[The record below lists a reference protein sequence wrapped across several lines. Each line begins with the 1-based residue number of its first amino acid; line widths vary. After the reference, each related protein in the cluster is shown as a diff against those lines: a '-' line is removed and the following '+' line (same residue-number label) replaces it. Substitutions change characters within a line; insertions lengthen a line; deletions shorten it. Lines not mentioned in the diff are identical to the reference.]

1 MTSEIGF
8 RADLNFGGDNMLNM
22 IDLIYEAIDEL
33 NETLDEP
40 IEKSDSTQLF
50 GSGSKLDSMGLV
62 SLIVTVERLID
73 EKYGRTIALAS
84 EKAFSRSSSP
94 FRTTAS
100 IAKYVEELLSEEQ

>member
-1 MTSEIGF
+1 
-8 RADLNFGGDNMLNM
+8 MLP
-22 IDLIYEAIDEL
+22 LIYEAIDEL

-50 GSGSKLDSMGLV
+50 GSKSKLDSMGLV

-73 EKYGRTIALAS
+73 EKYGKTVTLAS

-94 FRTTAS
+94 FRTVQTLS
-100 IAKYVEELLSEEQ
+100 EYISELLAEED

>member
-1 MTSEIGF
+1 
-8 RADLNFGGDNMLNM
+8 MLP
-22 IDLIYEAIDEL
+22 LIYEAIDEL

-50 GSGSKLDSMGLV
+50 GSKSKLDSMGLV

-73 EKYGRTIALAS
+73 EKYGKTVTLAS

-94 FRTTAS
+94 FRTVQTLS
-100 IAKYVEELLSEEQ
+100 EYISELLAEEN

>member
-1 MTSEIGF
+1 MH
-8 RADLNFGGDNMLNM
+8 NMLP
-22 IDLIYEAIDEL
+22 LIYEAIDEL

-50 GSGSKLDSMGLV
+50 GSKSKLDSMGLV

-73 EKYGRTIALAS
+73 EKYGKTITLAS

-94 FRTTAS
+94 FRTVQTLS
-100 IAKYVEELLSEEQ
+100 EYISELLAEEN

>member
-1 MTSEIGF
+1 MH
-8 RADLNFGGDNMLNM
+8 NMLP
-22 IDLIYEAIDEL
+22 LIYEAIDEL

-50 GSGSKLDSMGLV
+50 GSKSKLDSMCLV

-73 EKYGRTIALAS
+73 EKYGKTITLAS

-94 FRTTAS
+94 FRTVQTLS
-100 IAKYVEELLSEEQ
+100 EYIVELLSEEN

>member
-1 MTSEIGF
+1 MH
-8 RADLNFGGDNMLNM
+8 NMLP
-22 IDLIYEAIDEL
+22 LIYEAIDEL

-50 GSGSKLDSMGLV
+50 GSKSKLDSMGLV

-73 EKYGRTIALAS
+73 EKYGKTVTLAS

-94 FRTTAS
+94 FRTVQTLS
-100 IAKYVEELLSEEQ
+100 EYISELLAEEN

>member
-1 MTSEIGF
+1 MH
-8 RADLNFGGDNMLNM
+8 NMLP
-22 IDLIYEAIDEL
+22 LIYEAIDEL

-50 GSGSKLDSMGLV
+50 GSKSKLDSMGLV

-73 EKYGRTIALAS
+73 EKYGKTVTLAN

-94 FRTTAS
+94 SRTVQTLS
-100 IAKYVEELLSEEQ
+100 EYISELLAEEN

>member
-1 MTSEIGF
+1 MH
-8 RADLNFGGDNMLNM
+8 NMLP
-22 IDLIYEAIDEL
+22 LIYEAIDEL

-50 GSGSKLDSMGLV
+50 GSKSKLDSMGLV

-73 EKYGRTIALAS
+73 EKHGKTVTLAS

-94 FRTTAS
+94 FRTTTTLAQ
-100 IAKYVEELLSEEQ
+100 YVEELLSEEQ

>member
-1 MTSEIGF
+1 MH
-8 RADLNFGGDNMLNM
+8 NMLP
-22 IDLIYEAIDEL
+22 LIYEAIDEL

-50 GSGSKLDSMGLV
+50 GSKSKLDSMGLV

-73 EKYGRTIALAS
+73 EKYGKTVTLAS

-94 FRTTAS
+94 FRTVQTLS
-100 IAKYVEELLSEEQ
+100 EYISELLAEED